1 MTCSLALRNPRL
13 FAPEYP
19 DALSSTARRCFL
31 PWTERFTLA
40 IVTASCVRGDRL
52 PPRFGYRPRRRPPC
66 FRSPPP
72 PPAGATGPP
81 ARLLLEQ
88 VRTKRLPAADLPR
101 PRDLVALGCAPVRLH
116 LRHHCS
122 PSLPFPPACTARARA
137 GRLVGFSTI
146 VMLRPSWRGADSTTA
161 MSPTCS
167 ATRSRIRRP
176 SSGWNT
182 SRPRNMIVSLTFEPS
197 ARKRST
203 CFIFVS

>member
-1 MTCSLALRNPRL
+1 LHPRHRDCLLR
-13 FAPEYP
+13 
-19 DALSSTARRCFL
+19 ARRSA
-31 PWTERFTLA
+31 RAA
-40 IVTASCVRGDRL
+40 IRL
-52 PPRFGYRPRRRPPC
+52 PTQQALDMLAVAARHLGPPTE
-66 FRSPPP
+66 
-72 PPAGATGPP
+72 ATRPP

-101 PRDLVALGCAPVRLH
+101 PPALLALRCAAVPPHSRPP
-116 LRHHCS
+116 CS
-122 PSLPFPPACTARARA
+122 PSPPCPPACTARARA

-182 SRPRNMIVSLTFEPS
+182 SRPRN
-197 ARKRST
+197 
-203 CFIFVS
+203 